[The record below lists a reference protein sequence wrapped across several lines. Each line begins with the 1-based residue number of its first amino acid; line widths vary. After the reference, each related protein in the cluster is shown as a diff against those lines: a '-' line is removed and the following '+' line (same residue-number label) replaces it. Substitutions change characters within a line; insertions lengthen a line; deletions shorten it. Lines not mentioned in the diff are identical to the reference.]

1 MARPVASDHD
11 DKRRHILTVAA
22 SVFARDGF
30 SRASMNQVAVACG
43 VSKATIYHYYVSK
56 DALVFD
62 ILNTYLISLRDGL
75 HGLRLD
81 DLTPAEQLH
90 AVTRQFLLAY
100 EGMDDEHRMLTEGL
114 HWLPDTLR
122 EPLKQHQRQMVSYV
136 SKVLIAN
143 APDTFGDDVKLL
155 RQSTMSIFGM
165 LNWYYQWN
173 PRATRTDRKR
183 YAVVVAD
190 LVLKGLDR

>member
-1 MARPVASDHD
+1 MARPVAGDHD
-11 DKRRHILTVAA
+11 DKRRHILSVAA

-30 SRASMNQVAVACG
+30 SRASMNQVGLACG
-43 VSKATIYHYYVSK
+43 VSKATIYHYYESK

-75 HGLRLD
+75 FGLRLD
-81 DLTPAEQLH
+81 GMTPVEQLH

-114 HWLPDTLR
+114 HWLPNTLR
-122 EPLKQHQRQMVSYV
+122 EPLKQHQRHMVSHV
-136 SKVLIAN
+136 SSVLVAN
-143 APDTFGDDVKLL
+143 APDTLGNDPALL

-165 LNWYYQWN
+165 LNWYYQWH
-173 PRATRTDRKR
+173 PRATRADRIS

-190 LVLKGLDR
+190 LVLKGLSR